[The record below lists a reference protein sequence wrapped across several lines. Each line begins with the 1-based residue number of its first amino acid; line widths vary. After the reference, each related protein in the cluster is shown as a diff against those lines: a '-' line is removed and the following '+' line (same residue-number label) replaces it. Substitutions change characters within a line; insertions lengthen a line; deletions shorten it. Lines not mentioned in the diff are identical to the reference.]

1 MSLACSI
8 VVPVHGRAQLTA
20 RCLDALLGELP
31 GGCEVIVVDDAS
43 PDRTPALLRSYGD
56 RIRTLTLAANVGYA
70 RACNEGAA
78 IAAHDDLVFLNNDTQ
93 PLPGWLHAISRH
105 ARERQADVVG
115 AKLLYPDGS
124 VQHAGVVIGQDGY
137 PHNLYAGLPAD
148 HPAVNRSRRLQAVTG
163 ACMLVRRRAFE
174 QAGGFDPGYVNSL
187 EDVDLCLRIGQA
199 GGEVHYCH
207 EAVLIHLES
216 ASRGRDDRF
225 EQSVG
230 RYRERWRDRARRDDL
245 TVYAEDGLLE
255 VEYPDSYPLRLTI
268 SPRLAVVDA
277 GREAQIEALLEGYAG
292 QVCDLLAEV
301 VRLTAIAGSD
311 AGAGL
316 GAGLGAGGNDAG
328 ASDAGARASGGGAA
342 ALDLRAAATDVRAAA
357 GGLGV
362 ATIAARRG
370 ASRADGHDHRAFQL
384 EANRVEE
391 QVRALQQR
399 LQEIDRAAEHPS
411 RPAFTASRRLGY
423 RRLVQRIRS
432 AVAETV
438 PQGSTVL
445 VVSRGDREL
454 VKLEEREG
462 RHFPQDADGRYLG
475 HHPRDSREAI
485 ARLEDLRG
493 DGADYLVLPATAY
506 WWFDHYADFAE
517 HLRERYPMKEL
528 GVCAIY
534 RLRSG
539 KRERA
544 PQVAR

>member
-1 MSLACSI
+1 MSLTSSI

-20 RCLDALLGELP
+20 RCLDALLAELP
-31 GGCEVIVVDDAS
+31 DGCEVIVVDDAS
-43 PDRTPALLRSYGD
+43 PDQTPALLRSYGD
-56 RIRTLTLAANVGYA
+56 CIRTLTLPANVGYA

-93 PLPGWLHAISRH
+93 PLPGWLHAMSRH
-105 ARERQADVVG
+105 AQEHQAAAVG

-163 ACMLVRRRAFE
+163 ACMLVRRAAFE

-199 GGEVHYCH
+199 GGEVHYCP

-216 ASRGRDDRF
+216 ASRGRQDRF
-225 EQSVG
+225 QQSVA
-230 RYRERWRDRARRDDL
+230 RWRELWRERVRRDDL

-255 VEYPDSYPLRLTI
+255 VEYPDSHPLRFTI

-277 GREAQIEALLEGYAG
+277 GRESQIEALLEGYAA

-301 VRLTAIAGSD
+301 VRLTAIAGSSVGTNVS
-311 AGAGL
+311 GAAVG
-316 GAGLGAGGNDAG
+316 
-328 ASDAGARASGGGAA
+328 GGGAA
-342 ALDLRAAATDVRAAA
+342 AIDVGAAKI
-357 GGLGV
+357 G
-362 ATIAARRG
+362 ARRG
-370 ASRADGHDHRAFQL
+370 VSSVDELDRRAFQL
-384 EANRVEE
+384 EASRLEE

-399 LQEIDRAAEHPS
+399 LQDVDQAAERSS
-411 RPAFTASRRLGY
+411 RPAFTASRQLGY
-423 RRLVQRIRS
+423 RQLVQRIRT
-432 AVAETV
+432 AVAATI

-454 VKLEEREG
+454 VKLEDREG
-462 RHFPQDADGRYLG
+462 CHFPQDPSGRYLG
-475 HHPRDSREAI
+475 HHPRDSEEAI
-485 ARLEDLRG
+485 ARLENLRG
-493 DGADYLVLPATAY
+493 DGADYLVLPATSY
-506 WWFDHYADFAE
+506 WWFDHYADFVK
-517 HLRERYPMKEL
+517 HLRDRYPMTEL

-534 RLRSG
+534 RLRCG
-539 KRERA
+539 
-544 PQVAR
+544 ARDAVQEVTR